1 MSTLRMADDAPFF
14 EDDAALSPTALNI
27 LLDILLALDE
37 GTRLGGVVFTASY
50 GQAAEESGEQ
60 AQVIWRG
67 GGVWEAGMTTLRLVT
82 STTGTVLA
90 GDTLRIY
97 RGDPD
102 ANGALPAT
110 YHDLTIASGAQ
121 THTISLTGAG
131 YAEGDAVRLH
141 AEVRHAVKPGGAGY
155 SGCRVSIDLAEL
167 LPVALPDAAPTNP
180 TFASN
185 ADVTGTKL
193 SQLADFVRWL
203 VRRAARRYD
212 PLFITQ
218 LRRIGPYCIPEVGTD
233 PNVRWR
239 GGWRK
244 TPLHTTLRARGR
256 TMRVWGGATEEI
268 RLSVNGSV
276 VATHP
281 VPQTIGETPWELTH
295 SLAGYASGAAL
306 TLQLQYVR
314 TAPQQDDMPVNR
326 WTVTEVL
333 VDTPTGGASTLGE
346 WDIRQPNVSDAAIVS
361 WLQAARNLAQ
371 AIYDRITANTGL
383 WGVQR
388 LYTARPAF
396 SVGNE
401 LSQFTLFEEW
411 SVPVSWRRAGEAL
424 VGRGRALS
432 IGYSAGWFDEA
443 EYKKI
448 ASTDEGVGA
457 YPLRNVRTAPVVDGN
472 DVETFRLYL
481 DQVEGLAVGDPYNVR
496 GVESY
501 VLMEQLKV
509 VEEVS

>member
-1 MSTLRMADDAPFF
+1 MGTLRMADDAPFF
-14 EDDAALSPTALNI
+14 LDDAPLSPTALDI
-27 LLDILLALDE
+27 LLDILRALDE

-50 GQAAEESGEQ
+50 GQSPEESGEA

-67 GGVWEAGMTTLRLVT
+67 GGVWETGMTTLRLVT

-102 ANGALPAT
+102 ASGTLPAT

-121 THTISLTGAG
+121 THTIDLTGAG

-141 AEVRHAVKPGGAGY
+141 AEVRHTVKPGGAGY
-155 SGCRVSIDLAEL
+155 SGCRVSVDLAEL
-167 LPVALPDAAPTNP
+167 LPVALPDAAPVNP
-180 TFASN
+180 TFTSN

-193 SQLADFVRWL
+193 TQFADFVRWL

-218 LRRIGPYCIPEVGTD
+218 LRRIGPYCIPVFGTD

-244 TPLHTTLRARGR
+244 TPLHTTLRVKGQ
-256 TMRVWGGATEEI
+256 TMRVWGGATEQI
-268 RLSVNGSV
+268 QLRVNGSV
-276 VATHP
+276 VAIYT
-281 VPQTIGETPWELTH
+281 VPTSVGESPWELTH
-295 SLAGYASGAAL
+295 SLTGYADHAAL
-306 TLQLQYVR
+306 ALQLQYVR
-314 TAPQQDDMPVNR
+314 TAPIADNMPVNR

-333 VDTPTGGASTLGE
+333 VDTPTGGATTLGE
-346 WDIRQPNVSDAAIVS
+346 WDIRQPSVSDASIVS

-371 AIYDRITANTGL
+371 AIYDRMSANTGL

-396 SVGNE
+396 SVGSD
-401 LSQFTLFEEW
+401 LSQFNLFEEW
-411 SVPVSWRRAGEAL
+411 SVPVAWRRSGEAL

-443 EYKKI
+443 EYKKV

-457 YPLRNVRTAPVVDGN
+457 YPLKNVRTAPVVDGN
-472 DVETFRLYL
+472 DVESFRLYL
-481 DQVEGLAVGDPYNVR
+481 DQVDGLAVGDPYNVR

-509 VEEVS
+509 VEEVD